1 MSRLEKAREE
11 KRKRRKKSSFILL
24 LFLITIAAIGTLYFL
39 GIDYIIDTP
48 EETVTE
54 IIDLERSNA
63 LIDIFELTYVRVYT
77 LDGLVADE
85 IRVNGEPLEKSVEEN
100 RWEITLSD
108 LKAGNEIFIVAVL
121 DGRVVQEESLVVEEL

>member
-85 IRVNGEPLEKSVEEN
+85 IRVNGEPLERSVEEN
-100 RWEITLSD
+100 RWEITL
-108 LKAGNEIFIVAVL
+108 LNLQAGNELFVVAVL

>member
-54 IIDLERSNA
+54 IIDLERSTA
-63 LIDIFELTYVRVYT
+63 LIDIFDLTYVRIYT
-77 LDGLVADE
+77 LEDQVADE
-85 IRVNGEPLEKSVEEN
+85 IRVNGEPLERTVEEN